1 MNKNPIKEKMR
12 AGDAVVGTFCN
23 LPSPGAAEML
33 GIAGFDFIII
43 DAEHSPVD
51 LDTCEHMV
59 RACDVSGMAAMVRV
73 ALNLPQNLLRY
84 LDTGVCGVQIP
95 MVGTKEEAEMV
106 VAATKYPPIG
116 RRGLAAHRATR
127 YGTNIDLAEY
137 VRTANEETLVCVQ
150 VETVDALSKVEEI
163 ASVDLVD
170 LVFLGPTDLSSAMG
184 LPGQPTHPSVLAAIE
199 DAGRTIMSA
208 GKAAGT
214 IAGSPE
220 AYAHWRSRGFQ
231 YLCTG
236 LTNLIAGASQD
247 YISGAREY
255 ERRRAS
261 GGGSSNL
268 TP

>member
-1 MNKNPIKEKMR
+1 MKKNPIKEKLR
-12 AGDAVVGTFCN
+12 AGDAAVGLFCN
-23 LPSPGAAEML
+23 LPSPAAAEML
-33 GIAGFDFIII
+33 GIVGFDFIII

-51 LDTCEHMV
+51 MDTCEHMV
-59 RACDVSGMAAMVRV
+59 RAADASGMASMVRV

-95 MVGTKEEAEMV
+95 MVNSREEAEMV
-106 VAATKYPPIG
+106 VAATKYPPLG

-150 VETVDALSKVEEI
+150 VETTEALSKVKEI

-170 LVFLGPTDLSSAMG
+170 LVFMGPTDLSSAMG
-184 LPGQPTHPSVLAAIE
+184 YPGQPTHPEVLSAIE
-199 DAGRTIMSA
+199 EAGRVVMGA

-220 AYAHWRSRGFQ
+220 AYARWRNLGFQ

-236 LTNLIAGASQD
+236 LTNLIAEASHG
-247 YISGAREY
+247 YLSGARDY
-255 ERRRAS
+255 ENRRS
-261 GGGSSNL
+261 STGGSFQL

>member
-1 MNKNPIKEKMR
+1 MNKNPIKQKLR
-12 AGDAVVGTFCN
+12 AGEAVVGTFCN
-23 LPSPGAAEML
+23 LPSPAAAEML

-59 RACDVSGMAAMVRV
+59 RACDASGMAAMVRIAV
-73 ALNLPQNLLRY
+73 NMPQNILRY
-84 LDTGVCGVQIP
+84 LDTGVVGAQIP
-95 MVGTKEEAEMV
+95 MVNSREEAEMV
-106 VAATKYPPIG
+106 VTAVKYPPLG

-137 VRTANEETLVCVQ
+137 VRIANEETLVCVQ
-150 VETVDALSKVEEI
+150 VETTEALAKVEEI
-163 ASVDLVD
+163 ASVELVD

-184 LPGQPTHPSVLAAIE
+184 LPGQPTHPDVLAAIE
-199 DAGRTIMSA
+199 QAGNTIRGA
-208 GKAAGT
+208 GKVAGT
-214 IAGSPE
+214 IAGSPQ
-220 AYAHWRSRGFQ
+220 AYEHWRSRGFQ

-247 YISGAREY
+247 YLSPIRDY
-255 ERRRAS
+255 ERRRS
-261 GGGSSNL
+261 STGGSSQL

>member
-1 MNKNPIKEKMR
+1 MKKNLIKEKLR
-12 AGDAVVGTFCN
+12 AGEAVVGAFCN
-23 LPSPGAAEML
+23 LPSPAAAEML
-33 GIAGFDFIII
+33 GIAGFDYIII

-59 RACDVSGMAAMVRV
+59 RACDASGMAAMVRV
-73 ALNLPQNLLRY
+73 ALNLPQNILRY
-84 LDTGVCGVQIP
+84 LDTGVAGVQIP
-95 MVGTKEEAEMV
+95 MVNSREEAELV
-106 VAATKYPPIG
+106 VTATKYPPMG
-116 RRGLAAHRATR
+116 RRGLAANRATR

-137 VRTANEETLVCVQ
+137 VREANEETLVCVQ
-150 VETVDALSKVEEI
+150 VETTEALARTEEI

-184 LPGQPTHPSVLAAIE
+184 YPGQPTHPQVLAAIE
-199 DAGRTIMSA
+199 EAGRVIRNA

-220 AYAHWRSRGFQ
+220 AYDHWRSRGFQ

-236 LTNLIAGASQD
+236 LTNLVAAASLD
-247 YISGAREY
+247 YLNGVREY
-255 ERRRAS
+255 EKSRS
-261 GGGSSNL
+261 QGGSFHL